1 MYTGIFKCRNQRWC
15 SFFHPSK
22 HFIRP
27 NCQDRP
33 LSCTTVVRDHLSHVS
48 FIKRQLLHS
57 ISSRSTAF
65 GNSDSGLHIR
75 SNMCWTNIQFR
86 TCSSGANGRNT
97 SEDKHGPVKDGA
109 SFDNEK
115 TQRERV
121 SEEAKHCDAHA
132 QLGEQDQKEWLHNE
146 KLAIESKRKESP
158 FLTRREKFKNEFL
171 RRIVPWEKLHVSW
184 DNFPYYINEH
194 TKNTLVECVASHLK
208 HKKCTTSYGAR
219 LTSSSGRIM
228 LQSVPGTELYRE
240 RTVKALA
247 RDLKVPLLVLDS
259 SVLAPYDFGDDEIE
273 SDDSAGEESC
283 LESEAEDDNDA
294 VNEEEWTS
302 SAEAKSDC
310 SDDDA
315 VDLEANAE
323 AALKKLLPCSLEEFE
338 KRVSGECDSSSES
351 SKNESAGNSE
361 IPKRPLNKGDR
372 VKYVGPSIR
381 IEADD
386 RVILGK
392 IPTSDGLKNAYTTIR
407 GRPLSSGQLG
417 EVYEVNGDRV
427 AVILDSGNDNKED
440 DGEKDEKLTEQP
452 AKAPVYWI
460 DAKDIEHDPDTGI
473 EYCYIAMEAL
483 CEVLRSVQPLIVYF
497 PDSSQWLSRAVPKS
511 NRKDF
516 LSKVQEM
523 FDKLSGPVV
532 LICGQ
537 NKAETG
543 SKEKERFTMLLPNLG
558 RLAKLPLSLKH
569 LTDGLRGAK
578 RSNENDITKLFTN
591 ILCLYPPKEE
601 DLLRTF
607 NKQVEEDRRIVISR
621 SNLIELHK
629 VLEENEMSCMDLLHI
644 NTDGLILTK
653 RKAEKVIGWAKN
665 HYLSSCLLPCIKG
678 DRLSLPRESLEMAI
692 MRLKEQETISE
703 KPSQNLKNLA
713 KDEYES
719 NFVSAVVAPGEIGV
733 KFNDVGAL
741 EEVKKALNELVILPM
756 RRPELFSHGNLL
768 RPCKGILLFGP
779 PGTGKTLLAKALATE
794 AGANFIS
801 ITGSTL
807 TSKWFGDAEKLTKA
821 LFSFASKLAPVI
833 IFVDEVDSLLGARGG
848 SFEHEATRRMRNEFM
863 AAWDGLRS
871 KDSQRILILGAT
883 NRPFDLDDA
892 VIRRLP
898 RRIHVDLP
906 DAENRM
912 KILRIILNRE
922 NLEADFQFDKLANAT
937 EGYSGSDLKN
947 LCIAA
952 AYRPVEELLEEE
964 KGGKNGAT
972 PALRPLNLED
982 FIQSKAKVGPSV
994 SFDAASMNELRKWNE
1009 QYGEVSMQEMMKGR
1023 NDRCSL
1029 LKQELQQRAGM
1040 TPKFDAA
1047 VKVWQ
1052 RCPLPKQTIALH
1064 KLMKEEHLISLREG
1078 TSGADD
1084 AKDRTFLTS
1093 APTFFAKMHDVA
1105 VALNWSLLL
1114 ACGGRGAV
1122 MAVFAA
1128 AKIGARRTKGCRS

>member
-1 MYTGIFKCRNQRWC
+1 MYTGIFKCRNQRWY

-33 LSCTTVVRDHLSHVS
+33 LSCTTVVRDHFSHVS

-121 SEEAKHCDAHA
+121 SEDAKHCDAHA

-194 TKNTLVECVASHLK
+194 TKNTLVECVTSHLK

-247 RDLKVPLLVLDS
+247 RDLQVPLLVLDS

-283 LESEAEDDNDA
+283 SESEVEDDNDA

-351 SKNESAGNSE
+351 SKNESAGTSE

-372 VKYVGPSIR
+372 VKYIGPSIR

-427 AVILDSGNDNKED
+427 AVILDIGNDNKED
-440 DGEKDEKLTEQP
+440 DGEKDEKLMEQP

-473 EYCYIAMEAL
+473 EYCYIAMEVL
-483 CEVLRSVQPLIVYF
+483 CEVLCSVQPLIVYF

-692 MRLKEQETISE
+692 VRLKEQETISE
-703 KPSQNLKNLA
+703 KPSQNLKQNLA

-719 NFVSAVVAPGEIGV
+719 NFISAVVAPGEIGV

-952 AYRPVEELLEEE
+952 AYRPVEELLAEE

-1009 QYGEVSMQEMMKGR
+1009 QYGE
-1023 NDRCSL
+1023 
-1029 LKQELQQRAGM
+1029 
-1040 TPKFDAA
+1040 
-1047 VKVWQ
+1047 
-1052 RCPLPKQTIALH
+1052 
-1064 KLMKEEHLISLREG
+1064 
-1078 TSGADD
+1078 
-1084 AKDRTFLTS
+1084 
-1093 APTFFAKMHDVA
+1093 
-1105 VALNWSLLL
+1105 
-1114 ACGGRGAV
+1114 GGNRKKSPFG
-1122 MAVFAA
+1122 F
-1128 AKIGARRTKGCRS
+1128 

>member
-1 MYTGIFKCRNQRWC
+1 MYTGIFKCRNQRWY

-33 LSCTTVVRDHLSHVS
+33 LSCTTVVRDHFSHVS

-121 SEEAKHCDAHA
+121 SEDAKHCDAHA

-194 TKNTLVECVASHLK
+194 TKNTLVECVTSHLK

-247 RDLKVPLLVLDS
+247 RDLQVPLLVLDS

-283 LESEAEDDNDA
+283 SESEVEDDNDA

-351 SKNESAGNSE
+351 SKNESAGTSE

-372 VKYVGPSIR
+372 VKYIGPSIR

-386 RVILGK
+386 
-392 IPTSDGLKNAYTTIR
+392 
-407 GRPLSSGQLG
+407 RPLSSGQLG

-427 AVILDSGNDNKED
+427 AVILDIGNDNKED
-440 DGEKDEKLTEQP
+440 DGEKDEKLMEQP

-473 EYCYIAMEAL
+473 EYCYIAMEVL
-483 CEVLRSVQPLIVYF
+483 CEVLCSVQPLIVYF

-692 MRLKEQETISE
+692 VRLKEQETISE
-703 KPSQNLKNLA
+703 KPSQNLKQNLA

-719 NFVSAVVAPGEIGV
+719 NFISAVVAPGEIGV

-952 AYRPVEELLEEE
+952 AYRPVEELLAEE

-1009 QYGEVSMQEMMKGR
+1009 QYGE
-1023 NDRCSL
+1023 
-1029 LKQELQQRAGM
+1029 
-1040 TPKFDAA
+1040 
-1047 VKVWQ
+1047 
-1052 RCPLPKQTIALH
+1052 
-1064 KLMKEEHLISLREG
+1064 
-1078 TSGADD
+1078 
-1084 AKDRTFLTS
+1084 
-1093 APTFFAKMHDVA
+1093 
-1105 VALNWSLLL
+1105 
-1114 ACGGRGAV
+1114 GGNRKKSPFG
-1122 MAVFAA
+1122 F
-1128 AKIGARRTKGCRS
+1128 

>member
-1 MYTGIFKCRNQRWC
+1 MYTGIFKCRNQRWY

-33 LSCTTVVRDHLSHVS
+33 LSCTTVVRDHFSHVS

-121 SEEAKHCDAHA
+121 SEDAKHCDAHA

-194 TKNTLVECVASHLK
+194 TKNTLVECVTSHLK

-247 RDLKVPLLVLDS
+247 RDLQVPLLVLDS

-283 LESEAEDDNDA
+283 SESEVEDDNDA

-351 SKNESAGNSE
+351 SKNESAGTSE

-372 VKYVGPSIR
+372 VKYIGPSIR

-427 AVILDSGNDNKED
+427 AVILDIGNDNKED
-440 DGEKDEKLTEQP
+440 DGEKDEKLMEQP

-473 EYCYIAMEAL
+473 EYCYIAMEVL
-483 CEVLRSVQPLIVYF
+483 CEVLCSVQPLIVYF

-692 MRLKEQETISE
+692 VRLKEQETISE

-719 NFVSAVVAPGEIGV
+719 NFISAVVAPGEIGV

-952 AYRPVEELLEEE
+952 AYRPVEELLAEE

-1009 QYGEVSMQEMMKGR
+1009 QYGE
-1023 NDRCSL
+1023 
-1029 LKQELQQRAGM
+1029 
-1040 TPKFDAA
+1040 
-1047 VKVWQ
+1047 
-1052 RCPLPKQTIALH
+1052 
-1064 KLMKEEHLISLREG
+1064 
-1078 TSGADD
+1078 
-1084 AKDRTFLTS
+1084 
-1093 APTFFAKMHDVA
+1093 
-1105 VALNWSLLL
+1105 
-1114 ACGGRGAV
+1114 GGNRKKSPFG
-1122 MAVFAA
+1122 F
-1128 AKIGARRTKGCRS
+1128 

>member
-15 SFFHPSK
+15 SLFHASK
-22 HFIRP
+22 HFMRP
-27 NCQDRP
+27 NCQDLP
-33 LSCTTVVRDHLSHVS
+33 LRCTTVARDHFSHVS
-48 FIKRQLLHS
+48 FIKRKLLHS

-65 GNSDSGLHIR
+65 GNIDSGLHIR
-75 SNMCWTNIQFR
+75 SNI
-86 TCSSGANGRNT
+86 SGANGRNT

-115 TQRERV
+115 TQREQV
-121 SEEAKHCDAHA
+121 NENAKHCDAHA

-171 RRIVPWEKLHVSW
+171 RRIVPWEKLRVSW

-194 TKNTLVECVASHLK
+194 TKNILVECVASHLK

-219 LTSSSGRIM
+219 LSSSSGRIM
-228 LQSVPGTELYRE
+228 LQSVPGTELYWE
-240 RTVKALA
+240 RTVEALA
-247 RDLKVPLLVLDS
+247 RDLQVPLLVLDS
-259 SVLAPYDFGDDEIE
+259 SVLAPYDFGDDESE
-273 SDDSAGEESC
+273 SDDSAGSVEETCS
-283 LESEAEDDNDA
+283 ESEVEDDNDA

-302 SAEAKSDC
+302 SAEAKSD
-310 SDDDA
+310 S
-315 VDLEANAE
+315 
-323 AALKKLLPCSLEEFE
+323 LKKLLPCSLEEFE
-338 KRVSGECDSSSES
+338 KY
-351 SKNESAGNSE
+351 
-361 IPKRPLNKGDR
+361 I
-372 VKYVGPSIR
+372 GPSIR

-386 RVILGK
+386 RVLCFK
-392 IPTSDGLKNAYTTIR
+392 
-407 GRPLSSGQLG
+407 PLSSGQLG

-427 AVILDSGNDNKED
+427 AVILDIGNDNKED
-440 DGEKDEKLTEQP
+440 ELEKDEKLTEHP
-452 AKAPVYWI
+452 AKALVYWI
-460 DAKDIEHDPDTGI
+460 DAKDIEHDPDTEM
-473 EYCYIAMEAL
+473 EYCYIATEVL
-483 CEVLRSVQPLIVYF
+483 CEVLRSMQPLIVYF

-516 LSKVQEM
+516 LNKVQEM
-523 FDKLSGPVV
+523 FDKLSSPVV

-543 SKEKERFTMLLPNLG
+543 SKEKERFTMVLLNIG

-569 LTDGLRGAK
+569 LTDGLKGEK
-578 RSNENDITKLFTN
+578 RSNENDITKLFIN
-591 ILCLYPPKEE
+591 VLCLYPPKCLE
-601 DLLRTF
+601 L
-607 NKQVEEDRRIVISR
+607 NKT
-621 SNLIELHK
+621 
-629 VLEENEMSCMDLLHI
+629 VLF
-644 NTDGLILTK
+644 TGLT
-653 RKAEKVIGWAKN
+653 AEKVIGWAKN
-665 HYLSSCLLPCIKG
+665 HYLSSSLLPCIKG
-678 DRLSLPRESLEMAI
+678 DRLSLPRGSLEIAI
-692 MRLKEQETISE
+692 VRLKEQETISE
-703 KPSQNLKNLA
+703 KP
-713 KDEYES
+713 

-756 RRPELFSHGNLL
+756 RRPELYSHGNLL

-833 IFVDEVDSLLGARGG
+833 IFVDEIDSLLGARGG
-848 SFEHEATRRMRNEFM
+848 SFEHEATRRRRNEFM

-892 VIRRLP
+892 VIRWLP

-906 DAENRM
+906 DAKNRM

-922 NLEADFQFDKLANAT
+922 NLESDFQFDKLANAT

-964 KGGKNGAT
+964 KI
-972 PALRPLNLED
+972 LNLYWHAFNFILQD
-982 FIQSKAKVGPSV
+982 FRQSLILELILCPGLSKL
-994 SFDAASMNELRKWNE
+994 NELWLSAV
-1009 QYGEVSMQEMMKGR
+1009 GEY
-1023 NDRCSL
+1023 
-1029 LKQELQQRAGM
+1029 
-1040 TPKFDAA
+1040 
-1047 VKVWQ
+1047 
-1052 RCPLPKQTIALH
+1052 
-1064 KLMKEEHLISLREG
+1064 
-1078 TSGADD
+1078 
-1084 AKDRTFLTS
+1084 
-1093 APTFFAKMHDVA
+1093 
-1105 VALNWSLLL
+1105 
-1114 ACGGRGAV
+1114 
-1122 MAVFAA
+1122 
-1128 AKIGARRTKGCRS
+1128 

>member
-1 MYTGIFKCRNQRWC
+1 MYAGIVKCRNPRWG

-27 NCQDRP
+27 NCQDRSM
-33 LSCTTVVRDHLSHVS
+33 SCSIVARGPFLHAS
-48 FIKRQLLHS
+48 FIKRKLLYS
-57 ISSRSTAF
+57 LSSRSIAF
-65 GNSDSGLHIR
+65 RNSDGGLLRR
-75 SNMCWTNIQFR
+75 SNTCWTDIQFR
-86 TCSSGANGRNT
+86 ACSSGSDGRNT
-97 SEDKHGPVKDGA
+97 SEDKHAPVKDGA
-109 SFDNEK
+109 SSDNEK
-115 TQRERV
+115 TRQETV
-121 SEEAKHCDAHA
+121 SEDAKHCDAHA
-132 QLGEQDQKEWLHNE
+132 RLGEQDQKEWLHNE
-146 KLAIESKRKESP
+146 KLAIEAQKRESP
-158 FLTRREKFKNEFL
+158 CLTRREKFKNELL
-171 RRIVPWEKLHVSW
+171 RRIVPWEKLHVSL

-219 LTSSSGRIM
+219 LTSSSGRIL

-247 RDLKVPLLVLDS
+247 QDLQVPLLVLDS
-259 SVLAPYDFGDDEIE
+259 GVLAHYDFGDDDCVP
-273 SDDSAGEESC
+273 DDSAESVEDGIS
-283 LESEAEDDNDA
+283 ESEVEDENDA

-302 SAEAKSDC
+302 SVGAKSDF

-315 VDLEANAE
+315 VDVEATAE
-323 AALKKLLPCSLEEFE
+323 ASLKKLLPFSLEEFE

-351 SKNESAGNSE
+351 SKNEAEDTSE
-361 IPKRPLNKGDR
+361 TLKRPLNKGDR

-386 RVILGK
+386 RFIPGK
-392 IPTSDGLKNAYTTIR
+392 IPISDGLKNAYTTIR
-407 GRPLSSGQLG
+407 GWWAELLIRERYVFRPLSSGQRG
-417 EVYEVNGDRV
+417 EVYEMNGDQV
-427 AVILDSGNDNKED
+427 AVILDIGNDNKSNE
-440 DGEKDEKLTEQP
+440 GEKDEKLQEQP
-452 AKAPVYWI
+452 AKAPVCWI
-460 DAKDIEHDPDTGI
+460 DAKDIEHDPDT
-473 EYCYIAMEAL
+473 ETEDCYIAMEVL
-483 CEVLRSVQPLIVYF
+483 CEVLCSMQPIIVYF
-497 PDSSQWLSRAVPKS
+497 ADSSQWLSRAVSKS
-511 NRKDF
+511 NHKDF
-516 LSKVQEM
+516 VSKVQEM
-523 FDKLSGPVV
+523 FDQLPGPVV

-543 SKEKERFTMLLPNLG
+543 SKERERFTMVLPNLG
-558 RLAKLPLSLKH
+558 HLAKLPLSLTH
-569 LTDGLRGAK
+569 LTEGLKGAK
-578 RSNENDITKLFTN
+578 RSNEKDIYKLFTN
-591 ILCLYPPKEE
+591 ILCLNPPKEE

-607 NKQVEEDRRIVISR
+607 NKQVEEDRKIVMSR
-621 SNLIELHK
+621 SNLNELHK

-653 RKAEKVIGWAKN
+653 WKAEKVIGWAKN

-678 DRLSLPRESLEMAI
+678 DRLSLPRESLEIAI

-703 KPSQNLKNLA
+703 KPSQNLKACNTA

-741 EEVKKALNELVILPM
+741 EDVKKALNELVILPM
-756 RRPELFSHGNLL
+756 RRPELFSRGNLL

-794 AGANFIS
+794 AEANFIS

-863 AAWDGLRS
+863 AAWDGMRS

-898 RRIHVDLP
+898 RRQVCYVKSLVILSIAAYLVVIDIIFSMYPYVVILVDLP

-922 NLEADFQFDKLANAT
+922 NLEPDFQFDKLANAT

-964 KGGKNGAT
+964 KGGKNGAA
-972 PALRPLNLED
+972 PALRPLNLND

-1009 QYGEVSMQEMMKGR
+1009 QYGEGGSR
-1023 NDRCSL
+1023 
-1029 LKQELQQRAGM
+1029 KQSPFG
-1040 TPKFDAA
+1040 F
-1047 VKVWQ
+1047 
-1052 RCPLPKQTIALH
+1052 
-1064 KLMKEEHLISLREG
+1064 
-1078 TSGADD
+1078 
-1084 AKDRTFLTS
+1084 
-1093 APTFFAKMHDVA
+1093 
-1105 VALNWSLLL
+1105 
-1114 ACGGRGAV
+1114 
-1122 MAVFAA
+1122 
-1128 AKIGARRTKGCRS
+1128 